1 MSSWPTFRLVAV
13 VLCTFAAL
21 PIPAQ
26 QQQQTGALDASPSLF
41 SVMAAINAAG
51 YDDGAA
57 SPNAHPLRAEMK
69 RWVAQRKPASLAAIR
84 EFFLAHRAM
93 NPGAELSQ
101 YVTFALSV
109 EGPPDFKPK
118 FQANQMPPE
127 ASALEGFGELMKR
140 FHQEAE
146 IDEAFRRAQPAFE
159 QIIERYHRPVVEAV
173 LESNAYLRNPTSGM
187 RGRRFQVFLELLAA
201 PNYVLP
207 RSLRDE
213 YFVVVTP
220 SPEPRIRDIRHAY
233 LDYLID
239 PLAIRNGPALE
250 KKKSLGEL
258 AQASPLLGDDYRI
271 DFVRLAGM
279 STVYAVEAR
288 LERGEGPKLVE
299 QMMSEGFILTA
310 YFYEAMAGYE
320 KQEQSFRLYY
330 PSIVEG
336 IDIAK
341 EDKRIAQVRFASE
354 RAVRKVQVAAPAHA
368 PEPVGVELAVAKA
381 EELYAKRD
389 LEGAA
394 AGFRAA
400 LQQEAQKP
408 VHAKALFGLARI
420 AALEKKPELSQQL
433 FERTL
438 EMDPEPFE
446 RGWANV
452 YLARLAKAAQ
462 EMESAAKYYRAALA
476 VAGASEGVLNAAKS
490 ELAGLPAAPPKQDP

>member
-1 MSSWPTFRLVAV
+1 MSSWPTLWLAAVASCASLVQPAV
-13 VLCTFAAL
+13 
-21 PIPAQ
+21 AQ
-26 QQQQTGALDASPSLF
+26 QRAGELDASPALF
-41 SVMAAINAAG
+41 SVMAALNAAG
-51 YDDGAA
+51 YDDGLA
-57 SPNAHPLRAEMK
+57 SPNAHPLRAEMR
-69 RWVAQRKPASLAAIR
+69 RWVADRKPASLPVIR
-84 EFFLAHRAM
+84 EFFLSHRAP
-93 NPGAELSQ
+93 NSGAELSQ

-109 EGPPDFKPK
+109 DGPPGFKPK
-118 FQANQMPPE
+118 FKASQAPPE
-127 ASALEGFGELMKR
+127 AAALEGFGELMAR
-140 FHQEAE
+140 FHREAE

-159 QIIERYHRPVVEAV
+159 QVIERYHRPVVEAV
-173 LESNAYLRNPTSGM
+173 LEANAYLRNPTSGL
-187 RGRRFQVFLELLAA
+187 RGRRFQIFFDLLAA

-207 RSLRDE
+207 RSLGDE

-239 PLAIRNGPALE
+239 PLAIRNSPALE

-258 AQASPLLGDDYRI
+258 AQASSLLGEDYRN

-288 LERGEGPKLVE
+288 LDRSEGAKFVE
-299 QMMSEGFILTA
+299 QMMREGFILTA
-310 YFYEAMAGYE
+310 YFYESLPGYE

-330 PSIVEG
+330 PSMIEG
-336 IDIAK
+336 MDIAK
-341 EDKRIAQVRFASE
+341 EDKRIAQVQFVSE
-354 RAVRKVQVAAPAHA
+354 RAVRKVQAAP
-368 PEPVGVELAVAKA
+368 PPKPVEPVGVELTVAKA
-381 EELYAKRD
+381 EELYARRD
-389 LEGAA
+389 LAGAA
-394 AGFRAA
+394 AGYRAA
-400 LQQEAQKP
+400 LQQDAPKS

-452 YLARLAKAAQ
+452 YLARLSKAAQ

-476 VAGASEGVLNAAKS
+476 VAGASDGALNAAKS